1 MMQSSSITQQS
12 EQSYSFHLP
21 TRIEFGFGKASIL
34 GGHLAAMGVKQA
46 FIVSD
51 QGVVSAGLLSNI
63 NASLQEAGISSEL
76 YLEVEPDPSFKT
88 IDRGADCFRK
98 SHCDVLIA
106 VGGGSVMDT
115 AKGIRI
121 VAQHGQSIGDYA
133 GVERIKSGSVIPLVA
148 VPTTSGTGSEV
159 TIFGV
164 YSDWENQVKVTVNS
178 RYMAPTLAIVDPEL
192 TLGLP
197 KKITAS
203 TGIDAL
209 AHGIETYFSRRAS
222 PATDALATEAIATI
236 GSSLRAAVENGH
248 DKAARTRMSH
258 GSLLAGMAFNNGLLG
273 LAHAI
278 GSALSG
284 HCHVPHGIAIG
295 LLLPHVIE
303 FNAGENVQK
312 AANIANLLGIHNG
325 SSSSLAAQ
333 AAEAVAQ
340 LVSDIGLPTRLRDVD
355 VSEHQLGVIALDS
368 FKSGM
373 MKWNPK
379 QPSEAEVLELLKKI
393 Y

>member
-1 MMQSSSITQQS
+1 M
-12 EQSYSFHLP
+12 
-21 TRIEFGFGKASIL
+21 
-34 GGHLAAMGVKQA
+34 
-46 FIVSD
+46 
-51 QGVVSAGLLSNI
+51 
-63 NASLQEAGISSEL
+63 
-76 YLEVEPDPSFKT
+76 
-88 IDRGADCFRK
+88 
-98 SHCDVLIA
+98 
-106 VGGGSVMDT
+106 
-115 AKGIRI
+115 
-121 VAQHGQSIGDYA
+121 
-133 GVERIKSGSVIPLVA
+133 
-148 VPTTSGTGSEV
+148 
-159 TIFGV
+159 
-164 YSDWENQVKVTVNS
+164 
-178 RYMAPTLAIVDPEL
+178 
-192 TLGLP
+192 
-197 KKITAS
+197 TAS

-236 GSSLRAAVENGH
+236 GSSLRAAVEKGH